1 MLTGNFF
8 SLRYLPCFSC
18 SLGTVSIEQ
27 AIHRSSDWSQ
37 VQPEWGLAGNAA
49 FIAAPRERT
58 QHLNLKGRVFL
69 HNYDPLKDIDNSI
82 LELILSAPMVVAS
95 WINLQYYGSTV
106 DNNLF
111 GSGNKVIHNVVG
123 TFGVWQG
130 NSGDLQTGLPAV
142 SA

>member
-1 MLTGNFF
+1 
-8 SLRYLPCFSC
+8 
-18 SLGTVSIEQ
+18 
-27 AIHRSSDWSQ
+27 
-37 VQPEWGLAGNAA
+37 
-49 FIAAPRERT
+49 
-58 QHLNLKGRVFL
+58 
-69 HNYDPLKDIDNSI
+69 
-82 LELILSAPMVVAS
+82 MVVAS

-111 GSGNKVIHNVVG
+111 GSGNKVINNVVG